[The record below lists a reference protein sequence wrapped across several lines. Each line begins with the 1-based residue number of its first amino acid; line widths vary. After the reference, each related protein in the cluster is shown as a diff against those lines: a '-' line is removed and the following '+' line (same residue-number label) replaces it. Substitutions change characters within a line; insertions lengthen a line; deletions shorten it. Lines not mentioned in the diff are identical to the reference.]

1 MEYRF
6 VLARHHEPLSLGMWW
21 WLILHATAYAV
32 IFARPHR
39 VQHAVSFAVFNM
51 TAFLPIYIIEFEYEI
66 IIVFNTFVLLTLL
79 IWECFTMLA
88 YLL

>member
-1 MEYRF
+1 
-6 VLARHHEPLSLGMWW
+6 MWW
-21 WLILHATAYAV
+21 FLMLHAATYAV
-32 IFARPHR
+32 IFTRSHR

-88 YLL
+88 SLL